1 MFKKF
6 FEDKLPPLRD
16 FHGIEVIKDSE
27 KYLKV
32 CCSLHDK
39 DGESIELECDDVY
52 DRSNHDKSF
61 LFSTLEGQVIILE
74 ILHYG
79 KWHEYEF
86 LGASHVGWIP
96 AEVEKIGLKKD
107 EQKRA
112 FNVFKELLLD
122 TQKINGFSIIDKRH
136 SIHSEPEFRS
146 LIIRIL
152 NSKQFKEIEDVHL

>member
-1 MFKKF
+1 MKQNEIFTF
-6 FEDKLPPLRD
+6 LADQLPPLRD

-32 CCSLHDK
+32 CCGLNDK
-39 DGESIELECDDVY
+39 DGESVNLECDDVY

-61 LFSTLEGQVIILE
+61 LFTTLERQVKIIE

-86 LGASHVGWIP
+86 CGALHVGWIP

-112 FNVFKELLLD
+112 FEVFKELLLD
-122 TQKINGFSIIDKRH
+122 TEKINGFSIMDKRH
-136 SIHSEPEFRS
+136 SIHSKPEFRS

-152 NSKQFKEIEDVHL
+152 NSKQFKEI

>member
-1 MFKKF
+1 MKQNEIFTF
-6 FEDKLPPLRD
+6 LADQLPPLRD

-32 CCSLHDK
+32 CCGLNDK
-39 DGESIELECDDVY
+39 DGESVNLECDDVI

-61 LFSTLEGQVIILE
+61 LFTTLERQVKIIE

-86 LGASHVGWIP
+86 CGAIHVGWIP

-112 FNVFKELLLD
+112 FEVFKELLLD
-122 TQKINGFSIIDKRH
+122 TEKINGFSIMDKRH
-136 SIHSEPEFRS
+136 SIHSKPEFRS

-152 NSKQFKEIEDVHL
+152 NSKQFKEI